1 MTDNRKKFIYKGDLN
16 MKFDISLTTTRST
29 SQEEADNFIGAMT
42 SRGFSVIQ
50 GKINDRYGDKVYIA
64 FTLSPMEIPAA
75 ANKGGRPRKLTDEQI
90 DEIRHR
96 LSEPGCN
103 KSALAREY
111 GVSYQTIHKLS
122 V

>member
-1 MTDNRKKFIYKGDLN
+1 MITMNYE
-16 MKFDISLTTTRST
+16 ISLTANRST
-29 SQEEADNFIGAMT
+29 AAEETDEFTALMT

-50 GKINDRYGDKVYIA
+50 GETRNNSSGDQEYIH
-64 FTLSPMEIPAA
+64 FTLFSMDLELPT

-103 KSALAREY
+103 KSALARKY

-122 V
+122 A

>member
-1 MTDNRKKFIYKGDLN
+1 MNYE
-16 MKFDISLTTTRST
+16 ISLTANRST
-29 SQEEADNFIGAMT
+29 AAEETDEFTALMT

-50 GKINDRYGDKVYIA
+50 GDTRNNYSGDKVYIH
-64 FTLSPMEIPAA
+64 FTLFSMDLELPT

-103 KSALAREY
+103 KSALARKY

-122 V
+122 A

>member
-1 MTDNRKKFIYKGDLN
+1 

-29 SQEEADNFIGAMT
+29 SQEEANNFIGAMN

-90 DEIRHR
+90 EEIRHR